1 MTVDIGLS
9 PASAF
14 DVNLLGGVKLKKIGK
29 NKMTVTREL
38 STVDDY
44 AVNQKQKLHHHKQQQ
59 QSETAEEPKG
69 NPDRAVMSS
78 ATSGPAA
85 SSAGSTTASSPSSQA
100 ASRPKFMITDIL
112 RNDSGP
118 AVSVNSSV
126 YNPSVAAAAQQQA
139 QQPPPGLPSHHHPF
153 YQFNLAAAAAAAAA
167 YGFNP
172 AGMMPGMMPPLHQ
185 FLVGHHQ
192 SQQQHHPHHHHP
204 QMGPVGMMPSG
215 LLMGGGPPNSA
226 ESSPRDLSF
235 KRSAAAANFASD
247 PNEDDEDEFVDPD
260 GSDHDRDS
268 PIGKADLML
277 SDDESD
283 ICKFG
288 MNLKNIFS
296 IDCDDRFSVS
306 APLFYSIAALCDDG
320 NTMLMGFIPSMMSSL
335 ICFRN
340 YLHSGEVD

>member
-14 DVNLLGGVKLKKIGK
+14 DVSLHGVKFKKNGK

-38 STVDDY
+38 STADDY
-44 AVNQKQKLHHHKQQQ
+44 AVDQKQQQKLQKQQ
-59 QSETAEEPKG
+59 QSEAAEEPKG
-69 NPDRAVMSS
+69 NPDRAIMSS
-78 ATSGPAA
+78 ANGPNVTSVMAAA
-85 SSAGSTTASSPSSQA
+85 SSAGSTTSTSPSSQV

-112 RNDSGP
+112 RNDSSTP
-118 AVSVNSSV
+118 AVSVNSSSQH
-126 YNPSVAAAAQQQA
+126 YPSIPQQPQQA
-139 QQPPPGLPSHHHPF
+139 TAMPSQHHHHPF

-192 SQQQHHPHHHHP
+192 QHPHHPHHP
-204 QMGPVGMMPSG
+204 QMPVMMPSG
-215 LLMGGGPPNSA
+215 LMAATPNSA

-235 KRSAAAANFASD
+235 KRSANAANFASD

-283 ICKFG
+283 ICKFC
-288 MNLKNIFS
+288 I
-296 IDCDDRFSVS
+296 I
-306 APLFYSIAALCDDG
+306 
-320 NTMLMGFIPSMMSSL
+320 
-335 ICFRN
+335 
-340 YLHSGEVD
+340 

>member
-1 MTVDIGLS
+1 MTVDIGLW

-14 DVNLLGGVKLKKIGK
+14 DVSLHGVKLKKSGK

-44 AVNQKQKLHHHKQQQ
+44 AVDQKQQQKLQKQQ

-78 ATSGPAA
+78 ANGPSNGGGSLVSA

-100 ASRPKFMITDIL
+100 TSRPKFMITDIL

-118 AVSVNSSV
+118 AVSVTSSAI
-126 YNPSVAAAAQQQA
+126 YPSVAQQQQP
-139 QQPPPGLPSHHHPF
+139 QQPPPGMPSHHHPF

-192 SQQQHHPHHHHP
+192 QHHHQQHHP
-204 QMGPVGMMPSG
+204 QMGPMMMPSG
-215 LLMGGGPPNSA
+215 LMGGAPNSA

-283 ICKFG
+283 ICKF
-288 MNLKNIFS
+288 FHS
-296 IDCDDRFSVS
+296 
-306 APLFYSIAALCDDG
+306 
-320 NTMLMGFIPSMMSSL
+320 IPSIHPSSP
-335 ICFRN
+335 IRT
-340 YLHSGEVD
+340 E

>member
-14 DVNLLGGVKLKKIGK
+14 DVNLLGGVKLKKSGK

-44 AVNQKQKLHHHKQQQ
+44 AVDQKQQKLHHKQQ

-126 YNPSVAAAAQQQA
+126 YNPSAAAQQQQ
-139 QQPPPGLPSHHHPF
+139 QQPQQHPPGLPSHHHPF

-192 SQQQHHPHHHHP
+192 SQHHPHHHP

-215 LLMGGGPPNSA
+215 MMGGAPNSA

-235 KRSAAAANFASD
+235 KRSAAAANFASE

-283 ICKFG
+283 ICKF
-288 MNLKNIFS
+288 
-296 IDCDDRFSVS
+296 
-306 APLFYSIAALCDDG
+306 
-320 NTMLMGFIPSMMSSL
+320 
-335 ICFRN
+335 
-340 YLHSGEVD
+340 